1 MEEAHPMMKA
11 ALASLALAVVL
22 SASSGAR
29 AQDKPVSFSADIVPI
44 FKASCNECHN
54 PKKAKGKLD
63 MSSYAA
69 LKKGGKKGT
78 PWKEGDPDKSLLVEV
93 VKGPMPEM
101 PEDGDPLKPEQVAL
115 IARWIKEGAKDD
127 TK

>member
-1 MEEAHPMMKA
+1 MKA
-11 ALASLALAVVL
+11 ALSSAALALVL
-22 SASSGAR
+22 SSAGAAQESAPLSL
-29 AQDKPVSFSADIVPI
+29 AQDKPVSFMADIVPI

-63 MSSYAA
+63 MSTYAA

>member
-1 MEEAHPMMKA
+1 VEENHPMKAILASA
-11 ALASLALAVVL
+11 ALALVL
-22 SASSGAR
+22 SVSAGA
-29 AQDKPVSFSADIVPI
+29 QETPVSYTKDIVPL
-44 FKASCNECHN
+44 FKKTCAECHN
-54 PKKAKGKLD
+54 TKKAKGKLD
-63 MSSYAA
+63 MSTYAL

-101 PEDGDPLKPEQVAL
+101 PEDGDPLTDQQVAL

-127 TK
+127 GGGK

>member
-1 MEEAHPMMKA
+1 MKRA
-11 ALASLALAVVL
+11 LVALALVAVL
-22 SASSGAR
+22 STSAP
-29 AQDKPVSFSADIVPI
+29 AQEKPVSFTNDIVPI

-63 MSSYAA
+63 MSTFAA

-78 PWKEGDPDKSLLVEV
+78 PWKEGDPDKSLLVEL